1 MNFDRLK
8 LRHLRCLAIVG
19 QERNL
24 VRAAKAM
31 ALTQPAVSKTIA
43 ELEDIVGRRLLVR
56 RRRGVDL
63 TPAGEVMVRHS
74 VAALRG
80 LREGLSLALDEAEAE
95 QLRVAVGSLPNM
107 AASLLPEA
115 VAVLSR
121 AHADLRVRVVSGT
134 NAQLMTQLRQGEID
148 LVVGRLAQ
156 PSAMVDL
163 SFEQLYSEPL
173 LLVARPGHPLA
184 QELHPSLEALAAFPM
199 VVPVHGT
206 LVRDTA
212 DAYLFARGSVLPRAV
227 IEATDT
233 SFAMSLLRATD
244 AVWFAP
250 QGAVDSVLRREEL
263 VRLAFDTA
271 STEGP
276 VGVTL
281 RRAGAL
287 GDGARHLIQ
296 AIHHVLGHGTAKI

>member
-19 QERNL
+19 QEKNL
-24 VRAAKAM
+24 VRAARAL

-63 TPAGEVMVRHS
+63 TPAGEVLVRHS
-74 VAALRG
+74 VATLRG
-80 LREGLSLALDEAEAE
+80 LREGLSLALDQTEAE
-95 QLRVAVGSLPNM
+95 QLRVAVGALPNM
-107 AASLLPEA
+107 AASLLPA
-115 VAVLSR
+115 AIALMGR
-121 AHADLRVRVVSGT
+121 TNHDLRVRVVSGT

-148 LVVGRLAQ
+148 MVVGRLAM

-163 SFEQLYSEPL
+163 TFLQLFSEPL
-173 LLVARPGHPLA
+173 ILVVRPGHPLA
-184 QELHPSLEALAAFPM
+184 DAGSPTLTEMAAFPM
-199 VVPVHGT
+199 VVPVQGT

-212 DAYLFARGSVLPRAV
+212 DAFLFARGSVLPRAV

-233 SFAMSLLRATD
+233 TFVLSFLQGTD

-250 QGAVDSVLRREEL
+250 RGAASSAMRRGELVPLAVDTR
-263 VRLAFDTA
+263 

-276 VGVTL
+276 VGVTM
-281 RRAGAL
+281 RQAGEPTE
-287 GDGARHLIQ
+287 GARQLLA
-296 AIHHVLGHGTAKI
+296 AIRQVIDMSPPD